1 MIILLSPAK
10 SLNLEPTD
18 YKIEPTQA
26 KFRKRSL
33 EIVEAMQSFDEN
45 GLKKLMKIS
54 DDLAATNVKRFKTF
68 KKVHNQK
75 NSKAAI
81 YTFSG
86 DVYRG
91 LQADGFGKRDLEFAQ
106 KNLRIL
112 SGLYGLLKPMD
123 LIQPY
128 RLEMGTKPKTK
139 IIDTLYKYWNGD
151 ITDYLNTDLKKNK
164 SNIVLN
170 LASKEYFSAIQ
181 KKNLKADVI
190 DVHFREWKGEQLKFI
205 SYTAKVARGLFAN
218 YVIKNKIKD
227 IADLRGFDVDG
238 YSYYPELSSDKELYF
253 VR

>member
-10 SLNLEPTD
+10 SLNLEPVP
-18 YKIEPTQA
+18 YKLEPTQA

-33 EIVEAMQSFDEN
+33 ELVDTMKTFEADD
-45 GLKKLMKIS
+45 LKKLMKIS
-54 DDLAATNVKRFKTF
+54 DDLAQLNNERFNSF

-91 LQADGFGKRDLEFAQ
+91 LQAESFNKSDLNFAQ

-128 RLEMGTKPKTK
+128 RLEMGTKPKRDN
-139 IIDTLYKYWNGD
+139 IENLYKFWDQD
-151 ITDYLNTDLKKNK
+151 ITKAINSDLKATK
-164 SNIVLN
+164 SNVVLN
-170 LASKEYFSAIQ
+170 LASKEYFSAVQ
-181 KKNLKADVI
+181 KKSLKADVI
-190 DVHFREWKGEQLKFI
+190 DIHFREWKGEQLKFI
-205 SYTAKVARGLFAN
+205 SYTAKVARGLFAK

-227 IADLRGFDVDG
+227 TEDLRGFNLDG
-238 YSYYPELSSDKELYF
+238 YQFYADLSSEKDLYF